1 MSTDDHRLQVVSN
14 IIDEM
19 EKDQYGRSIG
29 DVKALQQSNEK
40 EDEVPQP
47 VEEDG
52 FIKKF
57 TEKQMAI
64 QQDQVYTAQQT
75 QIAELGLNDL
85 P

>member
-1 MSTDDHRLQVVSN
+1 
-14 IIDEM
+14 
-19 EKDQYGRSIG
+19 
-29 DVKALQQSNEK
+29 VKALQQSNEK

-64 QQDQVYTAQQT
+64 QQDQVYTAQ
-75 QIAELGLNDL
+75 
-85 P
+85 